1 MTTPTAKR
9 RRVDLEQSARVAT
22 RRASCSPSESSPP
35 PTTSRAARTPAP
47 IDPATV
53 PLTWKWSTPGA
64 KPPRSGRWVL
74 LLGKPT
80 NQRCARLIAA
90 FRSQGLCPALA
101 VSPPVLASGRIDFKF
116 HVDEDGNPTASPP
129 PMCVV
134 PCCKGRLL
142 YRTIVLMERW
152 GIPSLNPSCSLLKTY
167 DKWMQ
172 YRSLGDLMPPTAR
185 VAAPVNGLAIAR
197 SVATDPE
204 APFPV
209 VLKATQG
216 SGGDQVFLC
225 EKWGDMLHRA
235 AALFQ
240 QGKRVI
246 AQQYIEESKGTD
258 TRLYVVDGEVVA
270 AMRRVATKEQEF
282 KANLACG
289 GSGFAHEPTPEEIR
303 VALDAVGRLGLRVAG
318 VDVLA
323 SKKGPMLCEVNANP
337 GVRIQ
342 GITGTDIAGRVA
354 KLAIRLAQEET
365 RQVDGLPAS
374 LADLISADERTA
386 LLAVPPGR
394 ANVRISTPAT
404 SARAMS

>member
-1 MTTPTAKR
+1 MTTPSAKR
-9 RRVDLEQSARVAT
+9 RRVDLEQSARVAA
-22 RRASCSPSESSPP
+22 RRTSCPQSESPL
-35 PTTSRAARTPAP
+35 PTSATRTPAP

-64 KPPRSGRWVL
+64 KAPRPGRWVL

-90 FRSQGLCPALA
+90 FRSQGICPALA
-101 VSPPVLASGRIDFKF
+101 VSPPVLASGRIDFNF
-116 HVDEDGNPTASPP
+116 HADEHGNPAPSPP
-129 PMCVV
+129 PICVV

-152 GIPSLNPSCSLLKTY
+152 GIPSLNPSHSLLKTY

-172 YRSLGDLMPPTAR
+172 YRSLGDLMPLTAR
-185 VAAPVNGLAIAR
+185 VAAPVNGLQIAK
-197 SVATDPE
+197 SVARAAE

-216 SGGDQVFLC
+216 SGGEQVFLC

-246 AQQYIEESKGTD
+246 AQQYIEESRGTD
-258 TRLYVVDGEVVA
+258 TRLYVVDGEVIA
-270 AMRRVATKEQEF
+270 GMRRVAAKEEEF

-289 GSGFAHEPTPEEIR
+289 GSGFAHEPTTEETR

-318 VDVLA
+318 VDLLA
-323 SKKGPMLCEVNANP
+323 SKKGPVLCEVNANP
-337 GVRIQ
+337 GVKIQ

-354 KLAIRLAQEET
+354 KLAMRLAQDET
-365 RQVDGLPAS
+365 RVVDGLPGTLS
-374 LADLISADERTA
+374 ELISAEERSA
-386 LLAVPPGR
+386 LLAVPLTR
-394 ANVRISTPAT
+394 LQS
-404 SARAMS
+404 SARVMS